1 MSELRTY
8 NVEGMTCEHCKLSV
22 TEEVL
27 DVTGVEAV
35 DVDLPSGRLTVRG
48 ASLDDGAIA
57 TAVEE
62 AGYRV
67 AS

>member
-8 NVEGMTCEHCKLSV
+8 TVEGMTCEHCKLSV
-22 TEEVL
+22 TEEIL
-27 DVTGVEAV
+27 ELAGVEAV
-35 DVDLPSGRLTVRG
+35 DVDLPSGRVTVRG
-48 ASLDDGAIA
+48 AALDDGAIA

-67 AS
+67 AQ